1 MTILTAV
8 LAYHVLKSANISNEK
23 QQLARATI
31 TELNKKNM
39 KKAAKI
45 NSWQLLSFY
54 RKFI

>member
-1 MTILTAV
+1 MTIPTAV

-23 QQLARATI
+23 QRLTRATM

-39 KKAAKI
+39 KKAAKS
-45 NSWQLLSFY
+45 NSWQLLCFY